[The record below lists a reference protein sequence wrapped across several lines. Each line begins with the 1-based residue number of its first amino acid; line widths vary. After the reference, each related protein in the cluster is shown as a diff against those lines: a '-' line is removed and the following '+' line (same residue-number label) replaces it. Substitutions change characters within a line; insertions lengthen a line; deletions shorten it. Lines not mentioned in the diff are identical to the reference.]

1 MCRVT
6 LADLVLTQA
15 QNTLLNTIDNIFNR
29 FLDKLFPHFLLY
41 ITPPGQTHNHNNNH
55 FLSTISLNILYWNS
69 STHIRFLV
77 YTNIFKS
84 SNNKNKYYRQ
94 TIYVTHLR
102 HVFKYMFIWKT
113 FSYLLTLF
121 FFFACKKKKKYKKI
135 KSNNNNNNKNQ
146 MIESTCFVYKNN
158 FLGQRRRLWFYLF
171 PHVHILLL
179 ERVFSVAGKPLV
191 IPFMFVDT
199 LFVY

>member
-1 MCRVT
+1 M
-6 LADLVLTQA
+6 
-15 QNTLLNTIDNIFNR
+15 
-29 FLDKLFPHFLLY
+29 
-41 ITPPGQTHNHNNNH
+41 
-55 FLSTISLNILYWNS
+55 
-69 STHIRFLV
+69 
-77 YTNIFKS
+77 
-84 SNNKNKYYRQ
+84 
-94 TIYVTHLR
+94 THLR

-113 FSYLLTLF
+113 FSYSYLIYIFFSLLI
-121 FFFACKKKKKYKKI
+121 KRKKKYKKI
-135 KSNNNNNNKNQ
+135 KSNNNNNKNQ

-199 LFVY
+199 LFVLDMYICVYVHVYYTGYICYLGSSNCVYPRLII